1 METHSQPKPSR
12 QHHIEQKSA
21 PPTFFGQQADPPT
34 AFFQPKLHIHPAHDP
49 YEAEADAVADQI
61 VAGKGQETIS
71 ANVGEGASVQGKSIA
86 EGISQINP
94 SAAPAM
100 KQGFSGKSE
109 NPSSTEQEQ
118 TAVEEDIQAKGDP
131 VTPPK
136 DFEQQLNNSKGGGD
150 TMPHETQSRM
160 EQGFGSDFSQV
171 RVHTGSQAVQMSQ
184 SIGAEAFTHGS
195 DIYFNEGK
203 YQPGTSSGDHLL
215 AHELTHTVQQGGVQR
230 KAAFE
235 DVQASFIRDLID
247 SMVSLAGKIGIDVPS
262 IVDNIPGYSL
272 FSYITE
278 FDLIR
283 NRAVERNGKTLI
295 KGLMGIIPGGNMLYN
310 KLDEYGLI
318 DEAFQWLESQLG
330 TIGLSLSSL
339 EKALEDAWE
348 DMGLTL
354 GISGNLRVLYNK
366 FKPLFDRVVSFAKSA
381 VQKLLELVKKGLLKP
396 LVAYLEKNSEAYKL
410 ATKVIGSKFPLE
422 DKVEATTEQILKDFL
437 LLIGKKKEVEEME
450 KKGTLKKTADWI
462 DKNLGRFTSLLGRF
476 QLILTKAL
484 DALSLESLGDMMGV
498 FSGIW
503 EELKILL
510 QDFYDF
516 ASEVAAEVLKLI
528 KEALLNALDSFANN
542 IPGYHLLT
550 VIIQKNP
557 FTGKKVKRSTEN
569 VIRGFM
575 GLVPGGEA
583 KFQELKKTGVI
594 GKAVARIEA
603 LVKELAMSPA
613 MVVQLFTD
621 IWNSLSIDDLIE
633 PFAAFQ
639 RIVDQFGVP
648 ISRLFDFVVKMVQIV
663 VELILQMMGIPPEL
677 IQSILANA
685 MQAFQ
690 DIKNNPLGFLINL
703 IKAIGLGFKK
713 FFDNFLKHLLGGL
726 QAWLFAQL
734 KKAGIEP
741 PKDLSVKNLL
751 GMAMNIFGITIEN
764 LFARL
769 EKKIGKEKVD
779 KIRKV
784 ISTVQGAFDFIREFN
799 EKGPEALF
807 DRIKDQISNLWTII
821 TDGIKNFVMEKVIQK
836 VMVKILSSLE
846 PTGIMAAING
856 AMAFFDAVRTF
867 VERFKEI
874 LQIINNFTLGLVNI
888 AKGSLNQAAEFLEK
902 ALAKGL
908 PVAIDFLAKQAGLDD
923 LGQKIAVMIGKAREK
938 INMAIDWLID
948 KVLQGGKALLNLG
961 KAGLAKLMQWWKT
974 KVPVT
979 TLNKEGKKESHKIRF
994 DGAKGKRKLILNPRS
1009 IDILEYIDMMGPAG
1023 AIQDYENVRRE
1034 VAKQLEKISY
1044 IAYREDQAERVP
1056 GRSGVMEDAGLE
1068 ISQRMKAIA
1077 RLIGLNSA
1085 AARPVPGSV
1094 VSFDQNTVT
1103 GFISMNPGSLIG
1115 TRPIGLSAETQALR
1129 RVQSGSPYHFNTYQ
1143 RGHKLG
1149 KQFFGE
1155 GYPRNLMLISER
1167 FNNQVMRD
1175 DIEERV
1181 SNVVFGQNRMVRY
1194 TISPA
1199 FRSNPERNYLN
1210 SLPDLPNKAGILS
1223 HLPSHITFEAVTIAA
1238 GRNSD
1243 GNIDTS
1249 QYSISGSVI
1258 SRVEIPTT
1266 ST

>member
-12 QHHIEQKSA
+12 QHHIQQKSA
-21 PPTFFGQQADPPT
+21 PPTFFGQQAESPT

-61 VAGKGQETIS
+61 VAGKGQETIPS
-71 ANVGEGASVQGKSIA
+71 NVGEGTSVQGKSIA

-94 SAAPAM
+94 STSNPAPAM
-100 KQGFSGKSE
+100 KQGFVGQGD
-109 NPSSTEQEQ
+109 NSSATEPEHS
-118 TAVEEDIQAKGDP
+118 AVEEDIQAKGDP

-136 DFEQQLNNSKGGGD
+136 DFEHQLNSSKGGGG
-150 TMPHETQSRM
+150 TMATETRSRM

-648 ISRLFDFVVKMVQIV
+648 IGRLFDFVVKMVQIV

-902 ALAKGL
+902 GLAKGL

-923 LGQKIAVMIGKAREK
+923 LGQKIATMIGKAREK

-961 KAGLAKLMQWWKT
+961 KNTMNKLM
-974 KVPVT
+974 
-979 TLNKEGKKESHKIRF
+979 ERFFGKKVVFKTRDGEVHTIKIF
-994 DGAKGKRKLILNPRS
+994 KGKK
-1009 IDILEYIDMMGPAG
+1009 
-1023 AIQDYENVRRE
+1023 
-1034 VAKQLEKISY
+1034 
-1044 IAYREDQAERVP
+1044 
-1056 GRSGVMEDAGLE
+1056 
-1068 ISQRMKAIA
+1068 
-1077 RLIGLNSA
+1077 
-1085 AARPVPGSV
+1085 
-1094 VSFDQNTVT
+1094 
-1103 GFISMNPGSLIG
+1103 
-1115 TRPIGLSAETQALR
+1115 
-1129 RVQSGSPYHFNTYQ
+1129 
-1143 RGHKLG
+1143 GHRIK
-1149 KQFFGE
+1149 
-1155 GYPRNLMLISER
+1155 M
-1167 FNNQVMRD
+1167 
-1175 DIEERV
+1175 
-1181 SNVVFGQNRMVRY
+1181 
-1194 TISPA
+1194 A
-1199 FRSNPERNYLN
+1199 
-1210 SLPDLPNKAGILS
+1210 
-1223 HLPSHITFEAVTIAA
+1223 
-1238 GRNSD
+1238 
-1243 GNIDTS
+1243 
-1249 QYSISGSVI
+1249 
-1258 SRVEIPTT
+1258 
-1266 ST
+1266 

>member
-1 METHSQPKPSR
+1 
-12 QHHIEQKSA
+12 
-21 PPTFFGQQADPPT
+21 
-34 AFFQPKLHIHPAHDP
+34 
-49 YEAEADAVADQI
+49 
-61 VAGKGQETIS
+61 
-71 ANVGEGASVQGKSIA
+71 
-86 EGISQINP
+86 
-94 SAAPAM
+94 
-100 KQGFSGKSE
+100 
-109 NPSSTEQEQ
+109 
-118 TAVEEDIQAKGDP
+118 
-131 VTPPK
+131 
-136 DFEQQLNNSKGGGD
+136 
-150 TMPHETQSRM
+150 
-160 EQGFGSDFSQV
+160 
-171 RVHTGSQAVQMSQ
+171 
-184 SIGAEAFTHGS
+184 
-195 DIYFNEGK
+195 
-203 YQPGTSSGDHLL
+203 
-215 AHELTHTVQQGGVQR
+215 
-230 KAAFE
+230 
-235 DVQASFIRDLID
+235 
-247 SMVSLAGKIGIDVPS
+247 
-262 IVDNIPGYSL
+262 
-272 FSYITE
+272 
-278 FDLIR
+278 
-283 NRAVERNGKTLI
+283 
-295 KGLMGIIPGGNMLYN
+295 
-310 KLDEYGLI
+310 
-318 DEAFQWLESQLG
+318 
-330 TIGLSLSSL
+330 
-339 EKALEDAWE
+339 
-348 DMGLTL
+348 

-516 ASEVAAEVLKLI
+516 ASEVATEVLKLI

-648 ISRLFDFVVKMVQIV
+648 IGRLFDFVVKMVQIV

-923 LGQKIAVMIGKAREK
+923 LGKKIAVMIGKAREK

-948 KVLQGGKALLNLG
+948 KVLQGGKALLNL
-961 KAGLAKLMQWWKT
+961 A
-974 KVPVT
+974 
-979 TLNKEGKKESHKIRF
+979 
-994 DGAKGKRKLILNPRS
+994 
-1009 IDILEYIDMMGPAG
+1009 
-1023 AIQDYENVRRE
+1023 
-1034 VAKQLEKISY
+1034 
-1044 IAYREDQAERVP
+1044 
-1056 GRSGVMEDAGLE
+1056 
-1068 ISQRMKAIA
+1068 
-1077 RLIGLNSA
+1077 
-1085 AARPVPGSV
+1085 
-1094 VSFDQNTVT
+1094 
-1103 GFISMNPGSLIG
+1103 
-1115 TRPIGLSAETQALR
+1115 
-1129 RVQSGSPYHFNTYQ
+1129 
-1143 RGHKLG
+1143 
-1149 KQFFGE
+1149 
-1155 GYPRNLMLISER
+1155 
-1167 FNNQVMRD
+1167 
-1175 DIEERV
+1175 
-1181 SNVVFGQNRMVRY
+1181 
-1194 TISPA
+1194 
-1199 FRSNPERNYLN
+1199 
-1210 SLPDLPNKAGILS
+1210 KAGIGKAKEMGKKL
-1223 HLPSHITFEAVTIAA
+1223 LFNVFP
-1238 GRNSD
+1238 
-1243 GNIDTS
+1243 
-1249 QYSISGSVI
+1249 
-1258 SRVEIPTT
+1258 
-1266 ST
+1266 